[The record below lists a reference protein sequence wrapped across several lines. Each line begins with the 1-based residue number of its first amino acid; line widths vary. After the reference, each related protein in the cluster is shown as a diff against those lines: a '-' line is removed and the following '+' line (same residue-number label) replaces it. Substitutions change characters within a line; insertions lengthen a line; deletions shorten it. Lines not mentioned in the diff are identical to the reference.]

1 VLVCEPAELPAKPF
15 DFGERGAQ
23 RQGEAILHDGPLS
36 PAKCRLAKFYSGWP
50 IQANSFPIAPGESVT
65 QYNDAMATLVILQG
79 QNIGKR
85 FPLGEQRAV
94 IGRAPDVAIHLPSQ
108 AVSRRHAGVWFEDG
122 TFFIE
127 DLGSINGTLV
137 NRRRIVGPTPLTDG
151 DQVKLSDY
159 VLGFQA
165 EADAEDGAASILE
178 QVDARVSNAAL
189 YTENPD
195 EKLQTIL
202 LLAQNLGQTL
212 ELEPL
217 LDRLLENLLQLLP
230 LADRGLV
237 VLCEG
242 SQLIVR
248 AQRTRRSGHADLSYS
263 RTVIRTALEAGRGIL
278 SEDVYADEQ
287 FAASSSLEHIDATSL
302 LCVPLIGHDAK
313 PLGAIQLD
321 CQQAGQAFDA
331 EDLRL
336 LTTVSLLAAV
346 VVENAALNA
355 VRIHEERLRHELA
368 LGRDIQFGFLPTD
381 FTSPPGSDYEFY
393 AHIDPAKEVSGDL
406 YDFFPLD
413 DGRLA
418 FLVGDVSDK
427 GIPAALFMVK
437 VQTLVRHLAALT
449 RNPSETLC
457 RLNMALV
464 QNNPSSMFVTLS
476 HGLYDWR
483 SGEVILA
490 SGGHPRPL
498 LRHADGTVA
507 ELPMPVGPLLGCFE
521 ADLEAPDIHLTLGRG
536 DTLVLFSDGYTEAA
550 APGTRKMLGLEPLKE
565 VLGGAQTSLPLAACA
580 EKARQAIK
588 RFIGGGDLQDDL
600 TLLLLRRR

>member
-1 VLVCEPAELPAKPF
+1 
-15 DFGERGAQ
+15 
-23 RQGEAILHDGPLS
+23 
-36 PAKCRLAKFYSGWP
+36 
-50 IQANSFPIAPGESVT
+50 
-65 QYNDAMATLVILQG
+65 MATLVILEG
-79 QNIGKR
+79 QSVGKR
-85 FPLGEQRAV
+85 FPLGEQCAV
-94 IGRAPDVAIHLPSQ
+94 IGRSPDATIHLPSQ
-108 AVSRRHAGVWFEDG
+108 AVSRRHARVWFEDG
-122 TFFIE
+122 AFFIE
-127 DLGSINGTLV
+127 DLGSVNGTLV
-137 NRRRIVGPTPLTDG
+137 NKQRIVRPTPLTDG
-151 DQVKLSDY
+151 DQVKVIEY

-165 EADAEDGAASILE
+165 EADSEDGAATIFE
-178 QVDARVSNAAL
+178 QVDAKVSNAAL
-189 YTENPD
+189 FAENPAK
-195 EKLQTIL
+195 KLQTVL

-217 LDRLLENLLQLLP
+217 LDRLLEHLLQLLP

-237 VLCEG
+237 VLCQG

-248 AQRTRRSGHADLSYS
+248 AQRTRRGGQADFSYS

-278 SEDVYADEQ
+278 SEDVHADEQ
-287 FAASSSLEHIDATSL
+287 FADGGASLDDVDVTSL

-313 PLGAIQLD
+313 RLGAIQLD
-321 CQQAGQAFDA
+321 CQQTGRTFDT
-331 EDLRL
+331 EHLRL

-355 VRIHEERLRHELA
+355 VRIHEERLRRDLA

-381 FTSPPGSDYEFY
+381 FTSQPGTDYEIY
-393 AHIDPAKEVSGDL
+393 AHIDPAKQVSGDL

-449 RNPSETLC
+449 HRPSETLS
-457 RLNMALV
+457 RLNTALV

-483 SGEVILA
+483 TGEVILA

-498 LRHADGTVA
+498 LRRADGTVA

-521 ADLEAPDIHLTLGRG
+521 TNLEAPDFHLSLGRG
-536 DTLVLFSDGYTEAA
+536 ETLVLFSDGYTEAA
-550 APGTRKMLGLEPLKE
+550 APGTGRMLGLERLKE
-565 VLGGAQTSLPLAACA
+565 VLGGAQTRLPLAACA
-580 EKARQAIK
+580 EKARQTVK

-600 TLLLLRRR
+600 SLLLLRRP